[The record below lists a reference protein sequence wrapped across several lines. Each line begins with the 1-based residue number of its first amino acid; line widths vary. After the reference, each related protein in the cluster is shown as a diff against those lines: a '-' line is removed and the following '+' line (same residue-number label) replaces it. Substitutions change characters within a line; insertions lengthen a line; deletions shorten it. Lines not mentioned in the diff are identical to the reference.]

1 MEAAERL
8 SCNGQ
13 TPTYELL
20 REELGGASYNTISQG
35 LKLWRRKKQAKQQEE
50 TQKLQQQTDE
60 LALFRRLVDQSS
72 DSLYIIDPAS
82 GHFLDANEKAYRHL
96 GYTRDEFFQLHA
108 LDISTHI
115 TSEKEWLELVESY
128 RVQDQ
133 LLFETAQR
141 KKDGGLIP
149 VELNARLY
157 SDGVDE
163 YIICSCRDITDR
175 KRLSDDLNESR
186 EQLKRRLEFERLIS
200 ELSTSLID
208 LQPASFERIIDSSLK
223 KLGEF
228 ARADRC
234 YLFQTND
241 DELSFRCSHE
251 WCGNGIAPQIAS
263 LEHCLISDFKPY
275 IDGFKQGAVLELRR
289 EDIPSD
295 IPILREIFEEGK
307 IASIINVPLHWN
319 NQWQGF
325 IGFDSLDPNK
335 RWSDDEVLLLKVI
348 AQTLSRAFAHWH
360 SEAQYRFSQ
369 KLANQYLQIA
379 GVMIVALND
388 KAEVTLINQ
397 RGCELLGYQESEILG
412 KNWCKHFLPESD
424 REGVDQ
430 VFTRLMQG
438 KPEESGLVND
448 VRVQCKDGSLRWVSC
463 NITLLRDNK
472 GSVIGTLSSGEDIT
486 ERKEMEFDLRASEE
500 KFRAIFENV
509 PIGVVILDANN
520 FTPLSFN
527 SRAHTMLGYSREEFE
542 QLSPLDVALD
552 ASSDEVRLHLQR
564 VREEGHESFESMHR
578 TKDGRLITLLVN
590 FVSMSLHGQP
600 VLINTFVDISEQKRV
615 EQALHQ
621 TQEELNVLAY
631 YDPLTNLPNQRL
643 FLDHLSMAMG
653 AALRDDKLV
662 AICHLD
668 LDDFKS
674 VNRRLG
680 EEAGDALLVAV
691 AGRLSKS
698 VREGD
703 TIARWGGDEYTLL
716 LGGLNSDN
724 ECREALSRI
733 IKLLRRPYVI
743 HNKTIPL
750 SASIGATIYP
760 NDNSDAD
767 TLLRHAAH
775 AMYLTKINGRN
786 NFSLF
791 DIAENLMLQ
800 EWSDER
806 DRLEQAIKSGELR
819 LQYQPKINMRQGN
832 VYGVEALV
840 RWQHPEKGL
849 LAHDD
854 FLSEIKDH
862 QLILK
867 LDRWVLNQAVAQL
880 STWQKQQI
888 NLIISINISVRS
900 LEEAGFVSMVKEVI
914 DSHPNLNRD
923 NLEFELIETEALNDI
938 DRVTKVISELK
949 SMGIATALDDFGTG
963 FSSLTYLCRL
973 PARILKIDQ
982 SFVRNMLEDDGD
994 LSIVEGVISLARAF
1008 DRDVIAEGV
1017 ESEAH
1022 GLQLLR
1028 LGCECA
1034 QGYHIAKPMF
1044 AEAIPDWLR
1053 NYRPPVLWQSKEAH
1067 EVQHDYVTLL
1077 SIEAEHCKWM
1087 NQIEQALLGD
1097 SSFKP
1102 PALKPTHCRFGRW
1115 YYDHGRKRYGQMGS
1129 FKTLEEF
1136 HNRVHAL
1143 SNELIDKHYGKNTV
1157 TDAEME
1163 ALNAASEEL
1172 LKQVSLLLIE
1182 STRSCN

>member
-208 LQPASFERIIDSSLK
+208 LQPASFERIIDSCLR

-251 WCGNGIAPQIAS
+251 WCGNGIAPQITS

-275 IDGFKQGAVLELRR
+275 IDRFKQGAVLELRR

-295 IPILREIFEEGK
+295 IPILSEIFEEGK
-307 IASIINVPLHWN
+307 IASIINVPLHWD

-448 VRVQCKDGSLRWVSC
+448 IRVQRKDGSLRWVSC

-806 DRLEQAIKSGELR
+806 DRLEQAIKSDELR